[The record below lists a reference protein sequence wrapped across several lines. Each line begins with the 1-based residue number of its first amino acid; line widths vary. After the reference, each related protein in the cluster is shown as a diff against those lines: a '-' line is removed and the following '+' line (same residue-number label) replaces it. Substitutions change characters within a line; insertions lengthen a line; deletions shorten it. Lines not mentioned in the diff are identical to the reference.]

1 MATLCGRLGIFLD
14 VFDNGGVVVVLRK
27 DVSGEEGVE
36 GVEASHIDAWMW
48 IWRSGGVVEGTRSN
62 NNVREKV
69 GVWWRV
75 KEKREVSQGFA
86 E

>member
-36 GVEASHIDAWMW
+36 GVEASHVDAWMW
-48 IWRSGGVVEGTRSN
+48 IWRSGGVVEGNEEQQQREGEGRS
-62 NNVREKV
+62 VVESEGEK
-69 GVWWRV
+69 GSQSRV
-75 KEKREVSQGFA
+75 C
-86 E
+86 